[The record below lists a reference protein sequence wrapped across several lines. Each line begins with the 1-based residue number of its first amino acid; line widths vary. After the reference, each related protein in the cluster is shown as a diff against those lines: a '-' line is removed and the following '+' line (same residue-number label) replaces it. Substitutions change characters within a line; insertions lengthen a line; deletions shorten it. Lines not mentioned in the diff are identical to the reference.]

1 MLVPKEFA
9 IVLEFDGASELN
21 KSPKKENRGYTWQC
35 SVPIMVQFPTRENV
49 LAVTT
54 LGKC

>member
-21 KSPKKENRGYTWQC
+21 KSPKKEK
-35 SVPIMVQFPTRENV
+35 M
-49 LAVTT
+49 
-54 LGKC
+54 GK